1 MLPCRNGS
9 HLYTGRQTCLSQ
21 RPGSGTSE
29 RCNSGST
36 DPAKLKVSG
45 DFMSLYQ
52 AYLEQIEGRK
62 EQGLKPKPIDD
73 GSLVAELIA
82 QIKDADH
89 AHRADSLNFLI
100 YNTLPGTTSAAGVKA
115 AFLKEIILGEAVV
128 AEITPAFAFELLSH
142 MKGGPSVEVLLDLAL
157 GDDAA
162 IASDAAEILK
172 TQVFLYEADTNRLKA
187 AFEAGSAIARDIIES
202 YAEAE
207 FFTKLP
213 EIEDEI
219 KVVTYIAAEGDIS
232 TDLLSPGNQAHSR
245 SDRELHGKCMISEQA
260 QDEIRKLQAQ
270 HPDKQVM
277 LIAEK
282 GTMGVGSSRMS
293 GVNNVALWTGRQAS
307 PYVPFVNVAPIVAGT
322 NGISPIFLTTVGVTG
337 GIGIDLKNWVK
348 KLDADGNP
356 ILNNDDNPIL
366 EQKYSVETGTILTIN
381 TKDKMLLDEDGGEA
395 LVDVS
400 SSFTPQ
406 KLEFMKAGGSYAIVF
421 GKMLQTFACETL
433 GVELKSAYAPSKEV
447 SVEGQGLTAVEK
459 IFNANA
465 VGVAPGTVLH
475 AGSDARVRV
484 NIVGSQDTTGLMTAQ
499 ELEAMAATVI
509 SPTVDGAYQSGCH
522 TASVW
527 DIKAQENTPRL
538 MKFMHDFGLITGRD
552 PKDVYHPMTDVI
564 HKVLNDITVDDW
576 AIIIGGDSHTRM
588 SKGVAFGADSG
599 TVALA
604 LATGEATMPIP
615 ESVKVTFK
623 GSMADHMDFR
633 DVVHATQTQ
642 MLKQFGDNVFQGRI
656 IEVHIGTLLAD
667 QAFTFTDWTA
677 EMKAKASICIS
688 EDATLIESL
697 EIAKHRIQIMIDK
710 GMENDNRMLQG
721 LIDIADQRIAQ
732 IRSGEKPALAPDANA
747 SYFAEVVVDLDQIV
761 EPMIAD
767 PDVNNADVSKRYTHD
782 TIRPISFYGADK
794 KVDLGFVGSCMV
806 HKGDVKIV
814 AQMLRNLEKSSGKV
828 EFNAPLVVAA
838 PTYNIIDELKAEGDW
853 DILQKYSG
861 FEFDDSKPKTS
872 ARTEYE
878 NILYLERPG
887 CNLCMGNQEKAAKG
901 DTVLATSTR
910 LFKGRVVED
919 AGDKKGESL
928 LASTP
933 VVVLSAILG
942 RTPTLDEYKT
952 AVDGIDLTK
961 FAPPLAK
968 PGTTQS
974 AHF

>member
-1 MLPCRNGS
+1 
-9 HLYTGRQTCLSQ
+9 
-21 RPGSGTSE
+21 
-29 RCNSGST
+29 
-36 DPAKLKVSG
+36 
-45 DFMSLYQ
+45 
-52 AYLEQIEGRK
+52 
-62 EQGLKPKPIDD
+62 
-73 GSLVAELIA
+73 
-82 QIKDADH
+82 
-89 AHRADSLNFLI
+89 
-100 YNTLPGTTSAAGVKA
+100 
-115 AFLKEIILGEAVV
+115 
-128 AEITPAFAFELLSH
+128 
-142 MKGGPSVEVLLDLAL
+142 
-157 GDDAA
+157 
-162 IASDAAEILK
+162 
-172 TQVFLYEADTNRLKA
+172 
-187 AFEAGSAIARDIIES
+187 
-202 YAEAE
+202 
-207 FFTKLP
+207 
-213 EIEDEI
+213 
-219 KVVTYIAAEGDIS
+219 
-232 TDLLSPGNQAHSR
+232 
-245 SDRELHGKCMISEQA
+245 
-260 QDEIRKLQAQ
+260 
-270 HPDKQVM
+270 
-277 LIAEK
+277 
-282 GTMGVGSSRMS
+282 
-293 GVNNVALWTGRQAS
+293 
-307 PYVPFVNVAPIVAGT
+307 APIVAGT
-322 NGISPIFLTTVGVTG
+322 NGISPIFQTTVGVTG
-337 GIGIDLKNWVK
+337 GIGIDLQNWVK

-356 ILNNDDNPIL
+356 ILNNDENPIL
-366 EQKYSVETGTILTIN
+366 EQTYSVETGTVLTIN
-381 TKDKMLLDEDGGEA
+381 TSDKKLLSEDGGDE
-395 LVDVS
+395 LVDVA

-406 KLEFMKAGGSYAIVF
+406 KMEFIRAGGSYAIVF

-433 GVELKSAYAPSKEV
+433 GIPLKSAFAPSKEV
-447 SVEGQGLTAVEK
+447 SVKGQGLTAVEK

-465 VGVAPGTVLH
+465 VGVAPGTTLH
-475 AGSDARVRV
+475 AGSDVRVRV
-484 NIVGSQDTTGLMTAQ
+484 NIVGSQDTTGPMTAQ

-509 SPTVDGAYQSGCH
+509 SPKVDGAYQSGCH

-527 DIKAQENTPRL
+527 DFKAAENTPKL
-538 MKFMHDFGLITGRD
+538 MRFMHDFGLITGRD
-552 PKDVYHPMTDVI
+552 PKDQYHPMTDVI

-576 AIIIGGDSHTRM
+576 SIIIGGDSHTRM

-615 ESVKVTFK
+615 ESVKVTFT
-623 GSMADHMDFR
+623 GTMADHMDFR
-633 DVVHATQTQ
+633 DVVHATQSQ

-710 GMENDNRMLQG
+710 GMENDDQMLHR
-721 LIDIADQRIAQ
+721 LIGIADTRIAQ
-732 IRSGEKPALAPDANA
+732 IKSGDKPALAPDANA
-747 SYFAEVVVDLDQIV
+747 RYAAEVVVDLDLID

-767 PDVNNADVSKRYTHD
+767 PDVTNADISKRYTHD

-814 AQMLRNLEKSSGKV
+814 AQMLRNLEKEAGKV
-828 EFNAPLVVAA
+828 AFKAPLVVAA
-838 PTYNIIDELKAEGDW
+838 PTYNIIDELKEEGDW

-861 FEFDDSKPKTS
+861 FEFDDSSPKTE

-919 AGDKKGESL
+919 SADKAGESL

-942 RTPTLDEYKT
+942 RTPTLDEDKS

-961 FAPPLAK
+961 FAPPLAR